1 MTRPDAEA
9 RWQAIWAQ
17 RGWKARLLWPL
28 SQIYR
33 ALIAWRRRRYAQGRQ
48 PVERLP
54 VPVIVIGNVVVGG
67 AGKTPTVMALIAHL
81 RSRGWLPGVVSRGH
95 GRLGDGLLEL
105 TPGTTAAEAGDEPTL
120 IHRSTGVP
128 VVVAKRRADAA
139 RALLAAHPEVNLLL
153 CDDGLQHL
161 ALGRDI
167 AIAVFDDRGTGNGW
181 LLPAGLLREPWP
193 PAAKDPF
200 SPQFV
205 LLQRRAGSAPVLP
218 PALPAGATSFA
229 ATRRLAGVARG
240 PGGDERPL
248 SGLTGQDLVAVTGIA
263 RPEVF
268 FEMLRDQGLTLSR
281 CVALPDHAPP
291 DAYQAVLDSPS
302 STVVCT
308 EKDAVK
314 LFALAQALPADN
326 RPSLWTV
333 PLELQ
338 LDPAF
343 LAALDQ
349 RLEGL
354 HACARLSSPHGHQT
368 A

>member
-9 RWQAIWAQ
+9 RWQAIWA
-17 RGWKARLLWPL
+17 RRSWKSCLLWPL
-28 SQIYR
+28 SQVYR
-33 ALIAWRRRRYAQGRQ
+33 ALVAWRRHGYAQGRW

-54 VPVIVIGNVVVGG
+54 VPVIVVGNVVVGG
-67 AGKTPTVMALIAHL
+67 AGKTPTVMALITYL
-81 RSRGWLPGVVSRGH
+81 RSKGWSPGVVSRGH
-95 GRLGDGLLEL
+95 GRHGDGLLEL
-105 TPGTTAAEAGDEPTL
+105 TPETTAAEAGDEPTL
-120 IHRSTGVP
+120 IHRRTGVP
-128 VVVAKRRADAA
+128 VVVGRRRAAAA

-193 PAAKDPF
+193 PAAGDPF
-200 SPQFV
+200 SPEFI
-205 LLQRRAGSAPVLP
+205 LLQRRTASAAV
-218 PALPAGATSFA
+218 PAPAVPAGAASFV
-229 ATRRLAGVARG
+229 ATRRLAAIARSSEG
-240 PGGDERPL
+240 HERPL
-248 SGLTGQDLVAVTGIA
+248 SELAGQDVVAVAGIA
-263 RPEVF
+263 RPDVF

-281 CVALPDHAPP
+281 CVALPDHASS
-291 DAYQAVLDSPS
+291 DAYQTVLCSPS
-302 STVVCT
+302 ATVVCT

-314 LFALAQALPADN
+314 LFAQARALPAN
-326 RPSLWTV
+326 TRPSLWTV

-343 LAALDQ
+343 LAALDH
-349 RLEGL
+349 RLVSL
-354 HACARLSSPHGHQT
+354 SASARLSSPHGHQT

>member
-9 RWQAIWAQ
+9 RWQAIWA
-17 RGWKARLLWPL
+17 RRDWKSRLLWPV

-33 ALIAWRRRRYAQGRQ
+33 ALVVWRRRRYAKGRW

-54 VPVIVIGNVVVGG
+54 VPVVVVGNVVVGG

-81 RSRGWLPGVVSRGH
+81 RSQGWSPGVVSRGH
-95 GRLGDGLLEL
+95 GRLGAEVLEL
-105 TPGTTAAEAGDEPTL
+105 GAETTAAEAGDEPTL
-120 IHRSTGVP
+120 IHRRTGVP
-128 VVVAKRRADAA
+128 VVVGKRRVEAA
-139 RALLAAHPEVNLLL
+139 RALLAAHPEVNLLI
-153 CDDGLQHL
+153 CDDGLQHF

-193 PAAKDPF
+193 PEPGDAF

-205 LLQRRAGSAPVLP
+205 LLQRRVASGPVAA
-218 PALPAGATSFA
+218 PALPAGAASYV
-229 ATRRLAGVARG
+229 ATRRLASTARNAHG
-240 PGGDERPL
+240 EERPL
-248 SGLTGQDLVAVTGIA
+248 SELAGQELVAVAGIA

-281 CVALPDHAPP
+281 CVTLPDHAPP
-291 DAYQAVLDSPS
+291 DAYQAVLTSLS
-302 STVVCT
+302 ATLVCT

-314 LFALAQALPADN
+314 LFALAQALPAN
-326 RPSLWTV
+326 ARPSLWAV

-338 LDPAF
+338 LDPGF
-343 LAALDQ
+343 LAALDR

-354 HACARLSSPHGHQT
+354 RTGAGLSSPHGHQT

>member
-9 RWQAIWAQ
+9 RWQAIWAR

-33 ALIAWRRRRYAQGRQ
+33 ALAGWRRRRYVQGRQ

-54 VPVIVIGNVVVGG
+54 VPVVVVGNVVVGG
-67 AGKTPTVMALIAHL
+67 AGKTPTVMTLIAHL
-81 RSRGWLPGVVSRGH
+81 RSKGWSPGVVSRGH

-105 TPGTTAAEAGDEPTL
+105 TSETTAAEAGDEPTL
-120 IHRSTGVP
+120 IHRGTGVP
-128 VVVAKRRADAA
+128 VVVGKRRVDAG
-139 RALLAAHPEVNLLL
+139 RALLAAHPEVNLLI

-193 PAAKDPF
+193 PAAGDPF
-200 SPQFV
+200 SPQLI
-205 LLQRRAGSAPVLP
+205 LLQRRNASAAVDA
-218 PALPAGATSFA
+218 PALPAGAASFVG
-229 ATRRLAGVARG
+229 TRRLSSMARCSDG
-240 PGGDERPL
+240 RERPL
-248 SGLTGQDLVAVTGIA
+248 SELAGRELVAVAGIA
-263 RPEVF
+263 RPYVF

-281 CVALPDHAPP
+281 CVALPDHASPE
-291 DAYQAVLDSPS
+291 AYQAVLETPS
-302 STVVCT
+302 ATVVCT

-314 LFALAQALPADN
+314 LFALAQALPADR

-343 LAALDQ
+343 LAALDH
-349 RLEGL
+349 RLERL
-354 HACARLSSPHGHQT
+354 SASARLSSPHGHQT